1 MDNMDFANELTDS
14 LTIENLYEKTVRVKE
29 LETQFKT
36 AKDEL
41 DAFRAF
47 YLQKMRNENLTKQE
61 NDDISVSI
69 KESYESSVVDTEK
82 LKADGLYEAYS
93 KKKTVD
99 ASLVV
104 KIKSKK
110 ING

>member
-41 DAFRAF
+41 DAFRMF

-61 NDDISVSI
+61 NDDVSVTI
-69 KESYESSVVDTEK
+69 KEAYESCSVDTEK
-82 LKADGLYEAYS
+82 LKADGLYDKYT
-93 KKKTVD
+93 KKKSVD

-104 KIKSKK
+104 KIKKR

>member
-1 MDNMDFANELTDS
+1 MDFANELTDS